1 MTILDIK
8 NVNKKYDIEVL
19 KNISCSFSRGEIVS
33 IMGESGSGKSTLLNI
48 MGGIDRSYGGD
59 VYYDNAILKNKEE
72 NYIKNKVGIIF
83 QNFNLIPYLNLID
96 NVLISKLFSV
106 SKKRESKEKAKKI
119 LIDLGLEKQMYK
131 YPSQVSGGEKQR
143 VAIARALFKDPDII
157 FCDEPT
163 GALDSKNTR
172 EILDIF
178 TRIAKSG
185 KTVIIATHSEEVSKS
200 SHRVLKIRDGELL
213 REETINDFIEY
224 CTEQKDSSTSC
235 RFNYIKGIILSIK
248 GLKKKKIKTIM
259 VSIGTSIGIT
269 GLILVLSIS
278 GGMKKYINEI
288 INDSKNQNIIDV
300 YKEKQENKQS
310 NLVFENSDIEKINK
324 LNYVESIQKGYA
336 NKEYYKMVIGN
347 KEVIIENI
355 LTYSEQLVKKLIL
368 SGAFPK
374 ENEILIN
381 NSLYNKID
389 SKTNGIEY
397 EGKVYSI
404 SGVYEDG
411 FVENSI
417 YFNYDDLKNHIGEK
431 TNVLFIK
438 TKQRDKLKIS
448 LEKEGYYFSYIEES
462 LKTFNDTFNI
472 VIFVLTIGSVI
483 SLIVS
488 SVMIMVVLYIGVI
501 ERTREIGIFRSL
513 GYKGKDIKILFR
525 SEALIYGLVSSIISL
540 IFSIPI
546 LKVVDSIMK
555 DNYQIYMSSINLSYL
570 IMSVIL
576 CFSLCLFASSYP
588 AKKASKINIIDA
600 LRYE

>member
-1 MTILDIK
+1 M
-8 NVNKKYDIEVL
+8 
-19 KNISCSFSRGEIVS
+19 
-33 IMGESGSGKSTLLNI
+33 
-48 MGGIDRSYGGD
+48 
-59 VYYDNAILKNKEE
+59 
-72 NYIKNKVGIIF
+72 
-83 QNFNLIPYLNLID
+83 
-96 NVLISKLFSV
+96 
-106 SKKRESKEKAKKI
+106 
-119 LIDLGLEKQMYK
+119 
-131 YPSQVSGGEKQR
+131 
-143 VAIARALFKDPDII
+143 
-157 FCDEPT
+157 
-163 GALDSKNTR
+163 
-172 EILDIF
+172 
-178 TRIAKSG
+178 
-185 KTVIIATHSEEVSKS
+185 
-200 SHRVLKIRDGELL
+200 

>member
-1 MTILDIK
+1 
-8 NVNKKYDIEVL
+8 
-19 KNISCSFSRGEIVS
+19 
-33 IMGESGSGKSTLLNI
+33 
-48 MGGIDRSYGGD
+48 
-59 VYYDNAILKNKEE
+59 
-72 NYIKNKVGIIF
+72 
-83 QNFNLIPYLNLID
+83 
-96 NVLISKLFSV
+96 
-106 SKKRESKEKAKKI
+106 
-119 LIDLGLEKQMYK
+119 
-131 YPSQVSGGEKQR
+131 
-143 VAIARALFKDPDII
+143 
-157 FCDEPT
+157 
-163 GALDSKNTR
+163 
-172 EILDIF
+172 
-178 TRIAKSG
+178 
-185 KTVIIATHSEEVSKS
+185 
-200 SHRVLKIRDGELL
+200 
-213 REETINDFIEY
+213 
-224 CTEQKDSSTSC
+224 
-235 RFNYIKGIILSIK
+235 
-248 GLKKKKIKTIM
+248 
-259 VSIGTSIGIT
+259 
-269 GLILVLSIS
+269 
-278 GGMKKYINEI
+278 
-288 INDSKNQNIIDV
+288 
-300 YKEKQENKQS
+300 
-310 NLVFENSDIEKINK
+310 
-324 LNYVESIQKGYA
+324 
-336 NKEYYKMVIGN
+336 MVIGN